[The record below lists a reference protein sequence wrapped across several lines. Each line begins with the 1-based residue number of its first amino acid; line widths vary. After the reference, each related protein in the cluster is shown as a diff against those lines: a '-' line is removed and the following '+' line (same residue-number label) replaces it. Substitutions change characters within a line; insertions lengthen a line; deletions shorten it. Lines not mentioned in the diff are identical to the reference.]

1 MFRVK
6 SKLAAEGDFKALEA
20 AALLMLCAEIS
31 GGLMGLLPA
40 IVEYLNTRKAF
51 DRLIGSYQALKHPTV
66 DILMSLEAARS
77 HLYHASTLFAQ
88 EKMDDFESAIRMAA
102 HGSEA
107 FAFAGIELFNFMGG
121 LVLPMNAM
129 HSYFSG
135 AHFGVSTSLVMK
147 SIIGSYWRKRY
158 LIN

>member
-1 MFRVK
+1 
-6 SKLAAEGDFKALEA
+6 
-20 AALLMLCAEIS
+20 
-31 GGLMGLLPA
+31 
-40 IVEYLNTRKAF
+40 
-51 DRLIGSYQALKHPTV
+51 
-66 DILMSLEAARS
+66 
-77 HLYHASTLFAQ
+77 
-88 EKMDDFESAIRMAA
+88 MDDFESAIRMAKA

-107 FAFAGIELFNFMGG
+107 LLLPVIELFNFMGG

-158 LIN
+158 LINSYEARGV